1 MAHAQSKPN
10 WFAIWISIAAVV
22 VIVVASVLVV
32 WMNNTVSSGGTAPAA
47 NAVNQETG
55 AISFGDGDTELDVY
69 LDFMCPF
76 CNTFEQTYGD
86 AIDEAVEAGTITY
99 NVHPV
104 TILDR
109 LSQGTEFSTRAANA
123 MYCVADAKPESA
135 LQFMRVMFDN
145 QPAENS
151 TGLPDEQLIS
161 IAAGVGAGDITE
173 CVTDQTFST
182 FVAAKGKLPDGA
194 TGTPTVVVNGEII
207 TLTGDPNVDI
217 LDRIG

>member
-22 VIVVASVLVV
+22 VIVVAAVLVV
-32 WMNNTVSSGGTAPAA
+32 WMNNTATSGGTAPAA
-47 NAVNQETG
+47 SNVNQETG
-55 AISFGDGDTELDVY
+55 AISFGDGDDELDVY

-86 AIDEAVEAGTITY
+86 TIDEQIEAGTLTL

-109 LSQGTEFSTRAANA
+109 LSQGTAYSTRAANA
-123 MYCVADAKPESA
+123 MYCVAETTPESA
-135 LQFMRVMFDN
+135 MQFMRMMFEN

-151 TGLPDEQLIS
+151 SGLTDEQIIG
-161 IAAGVGAGDITE
+161 IANDVGAGDVAD
-173 CVTDQTFST
+173 CVTEQTYKT
-182 FVAAKGKLPDGA
+182 FVTAKGQLPDGA
-194 TGTPTVVVNGEII
+194 TGTPTVVLNDEIL
-207 TLTGDPNVDI
+207 TLTGDPEADI
-217 LDRIG
+217 VARVG

>member
-10 WFAIWISIAAVV
+10 WFAIWISIGAV
-22 VIVVASVLVV
+22 IAIIVASVLVV

-47 NAVNQETG
+47 TNVNQETG

-69 LDFMCPF
+69 LDFMCPY
-76 CNTFEQTYGD
+76 CNAFEQQYGD
-86 AIDEAVEAGTITY
+86 VIDDAIEDGTITY

-109 LSQGTEFSTRAANA
+109 LSQGTDFSSRSANA
-123 MYCVADAKPESA
+123 MYCVADAKPESS
-135 LQFMRVMFDN
+135 LQFMRVMFEN

-151 TGLPDEQLIS
+151 PGLSDEQI
-161 IAAGVGAGDITE
+161 IAIADGVGAGDITE
-173 CVTDQTFST
+173 CVTDRTFGT
-182 FVAAKGKLPDGA
+182 FVTSKGKLPDGA
-194 TGTPTVVVNGEII
+194 TGTPTVVVDGELV
-207 TLTGDPNVDI
+207 TLTGDPQVDI